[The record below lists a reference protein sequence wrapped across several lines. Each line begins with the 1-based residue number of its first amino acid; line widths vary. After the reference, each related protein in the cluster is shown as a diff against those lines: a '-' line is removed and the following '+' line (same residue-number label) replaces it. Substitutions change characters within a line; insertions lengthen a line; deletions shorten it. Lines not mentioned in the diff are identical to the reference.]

1 MANNAVTFLLA
12 NLTQLLIQES
22 KLQGGVKDQVRLL
35 QNELRMISVFLQNI
49 EDKRHDNVLV
59 REVVSQIRDVAYE
72 AEDVID
78 TFIMTL
84 TKQRR
89 RNKVRNIIHFFDRA
103 STLHEVANE
112 IERIKNVIKEIYENR
127 SKYGVEIAE
136 PSGGDAE
143 AEEILHRRR
152 RHVEED
158 QVVGFAHDTEAL
170 MKQLIE
176 GSLQRNVVSIIGMG
190 GLGKTT
196 LARKIYNNNDVK
208 NYFDFRG
215 WVYVSQ
221 EYRIRELLLEILK
234 GVIPMPKVKKFILK
248 AELKGELFH
257 GLKVKYTSNKDKLK
271 GRLTDFEG
279 IKEMNDEDCKNTLYE
294 ILEQIEDQN
303 LQRSLSKLMKDIYE
317 KNGEGWVDLNDDEL
331 KSVLLECLKDKRY
344 FIVIDDIWK
353 TEVWNEVSIA
363 LPDNLNGSRILIT
376 SRIKE
381 VAIHA
386 SSLNNC
392 IPIPPYELP
401 FLKEDKSWELFS
413 TKVFRGAACPP
424 ELEILGRQIVESC
437 LGLPL
442 AIVVLGGLLAN
453 KEKTQRTWS
462 KWIGHVNSYLTED
475 RSRCIDILAL
485 SYNHLPQRLKPC
497 FLYFGIY
504 PEDFEIPVRQLIRLW
519 MAEGFIPQIGNRNMV
534 DVAEDY
540 LEELIDRSLI
550 QVATKRLDGGVK
562 TCRIHDLLQDFCI
575 SESAE
580 EKFLAVHSDF
590 NLSPMRK
597 SRRISIHYANHQYI
611 SSSPC
616 ELSNSRSLIAFGGF
630 VGLES
635 PLAKLSKSNKLV
647 KVVELRNMCI
657 PCLIPNN
664 IEDLIFLRYLS
675 FRSDVIP
682 DSICNLWNLETLDIR
697 NSKPKESS
705 TNKSLLLP
713 KGIRKLKRLR
723 HLFLDGPISLASE
736 VALPNLQVLTGI
748 AMDRDTEE
756 AFAKAR
762 FPSLRKLVL
771 YRMQSELLSSLQPLR
786 HLQTLKIYELFGVSS
801 PSSFQL
807 TITKITLV
815 GANLSAAVMRMLGSL
830 TSLRILKVGGKPQ
843 QGTSNFLNWDEG
855 SFLHLEVFKMKYMKV
870 LEWTMGKG
878 AMPNLQR
885 LVIER
890 CDICCMSPDEL
901 RSLTALRDVEVLYP
915 HRGLKRMLHLW
926 QLHMRDGCKLHVYP
940 PLQSTN

>member
-1 MANNAVTFLLA
+1 M
-12 NLTQLLIQES
+12 
-22 KLQGGVKDQVRLL
+22 
-35 QNELRMISVFLQNI
+35 
-49 EDKRHDNVLV
+49 
-59 REVVSQIRDVAYE
+59 
-72 AEDVID
+72 
-78 TFIMTL
+78 
-84 TKQRR
+84 
-89 RNKVRNIIHFFDRA
+89 
-103 STLHEVANE
+103 
-112 IERIKNVIKEIYENR
+112 
-127 SKYGVEIAE
+127 
-136 PSGGDAE
+136 
-143 AEEILHRRR
+143 
-152 RHVEED
+152 
-158 QVVGFAHDTEAL
+158 
-170 MKQLIE
+170 
-176 GSLQRNVVSIIGMG
+176 
-190 GLGKTT
+190 
-196 LARKIYNNNDVK
+196 
-208 NYFDFRG
+208 
-215 WVYVSQ
+215 
-221 EYRIRELLLEILK
+221 
-234 GVIPMPKVKKFILK
+234 
-248 AELKGELFH
+248 
-257 GLKVKYTSNKDKLK
+257 
-271 GRLTDFEG
+271 
-279 IKEMNDEDCKNTLYE
+279 
-294 ILEQIEDQN
+294 
-303 LQRSLSKLMKDIYE
+303 
-317 KNGEGWVDLNDDEL
+317 
-331 KSVLLECLKDKRY
+331 
-344 FIVIDDIWK
+344 
-353 TEVWNEVSIA
+353 
-363 LPDNLNGSRILIT
+363 
-376 SRIKE
+376 
-381 VAIHA
+381 
-386 SSLNNC
+386 
-392 IPIPPYELP
+392 
-401 FLKEDKSWELFS
+401 
-413 TKVFRGAACPP
+413 
-424 ELEILGRQIVESC
+424 
-437 LGLPL
+437 
-442 AIVVLGGLLAN
+442 
-453 KEKTQRTWS
+453 
-462 KWIGHVNSYLTED
+462 
-475 RSRCIDILAL
+475 
-485 SYNHLPQRLKPC
+485 
-497 FLYFGIY
+497 
-504 PEDFEIPVRQLIRLW
+504 RQLIRLW

-562 TCRIHDLLQDFCI
+562 TCRIHDLLRDFCI

-635 PLAKLSKSNKLV
+635 PLAKLSESNKLV

-697 NSKPKESS
+697 NSKPKEIS
-705 TNKSLLLP
+705 TEKCLLLP
-713 KGIRKLKRLR
+713 KGIRKLKKLR

-771 YRMQSELLSSLQPLR
+771 YGVQSELLSSLQPLR
-786 HLQTLKIYELFGVSS
+786 HLQTLKIYNKHLASLSS
-801 PSSFQL
+801 PSSFQFTL
-807 TITKITLV
+807 TKITLI
-815 GANLSAAVMRMLGSL
+815 GPNLSAAVMRVLGSL
-830 TSLRILKVGGKPQ
+830 TSLRILKVGGYSQ
-843 QGTSNFLNWDEG
+843 RGTYNFLNWDEG

-890 CDICCMSPDEL
+890 CDFCCMSPDGL

-915 HRGLKRMLHLW
+915 YGGQKRMLHLW

>member
-1 MANNAVTFLLA
+1 MRK
-12 NLTQLLIQES
+12 LIHS
-22 KLQGGVKDQVRLL
+22 C
-35 QNELRMISVFLQNI
+35 
-49 EDKRHDNVLV
+49 
-59 REVVSQIRDVAYE
+59 
-72 AEDVID
+72 
-78 TFIMTL
+78 
-84 TKQRR
+84 
-89 RNKVRNIIHFFDRA
+89 DRA
-103 STLHEVANE
+103 ITFHEVGSK

-127 SKYGVEIAE
+127 SRYGVEIAE
-136 PSGGDAE
+136 SSGGDAE

-158 QVVGFAHDTEAL
+158 QVVGFTHDTEAV
-170 MKQLIE
+170 MKHLIE
-176 GSLQRNVVSIIGMG
+176 GSLRRNVVSIIGMG

-208 NYFDFRG
+208 SYFDFRG

-234 GVIPMPKVKKFILK
+234 VVIPMPKVKKFILK

-257 GLKVKYTSNKDKLK
+257 GLKAKYSSNEDKL
-271 GRLTDFEG
+271 RALADLEG
-279 IKEMNDEDCKNTLYE
+279 IKEMNDEDCKNILNV
-294 ILEQIEDQN
+294 ILEQIEDKN
-303 LQRSLSKLMKDIYE
+303 LKRSLSELMKDVYQ
-317 KNGEGWVDLNDDEL
+317 KNGEGWEDLNDDEL
-331 KSVLLECLKDKRY
+331 KSVLFECLKDKRY
-344 FIVIDDIWK
+344 LIVIDDIWN

-363 LPDNLNGSRILIT
+363 LPANLNGSRILIT

-386 SSLNNC
+386 SS
-392 IPIPPYELP
+392 IPPYELP
-401 FLKEDKSWELFS
+401 FLEEDKSWELFS
-413 TKVFRGAACPP
+413 MKVFRGAACPP
-424 ELEILGRQIVESC
+424 ELEIVGRQIVESC

-485 SYNHLPQRLKPC
+485 SYNHLPQRFKPC

-504 PEDFEIPVRQLIRLW
+504 PEDFEIPARQLIRLW
-519 MAEGFIPQIGNRNMV
+519 MAEGFIQQIGNRNMV

-562 TCRIHDLLQDFCI
+562 TCRIHDLLRDFCI

-630 VGLES
+630 VGLKS
-635 PLAKLSKSNKLV
+635 PLAKLSESNKLV
-647 KVVELRNMCI
+647 RVVELRNMSI

-675 FRSDVIP
+675 FQSDVIP

-697 NSKPKESS
+697 NSKRKESS
-705 TNKSLLLP
+705 TKKCLRLP
-713 KGIRKLKRLR
+713 KRIQKLKKLR
-723 HLFLDGPISLASE
+723 HLFLDEPISLAGE
-736 VALPNLQVLTGI
+736 VALPNLQVVTGI
-748 AMDRDTEE
+748 AIDRDTEIG
-756 AFAKAR
+756 FAMAS
-762 FPSLRKLVL
+762 FPNLRKLVL
-771 YRMQSELLSSLQPLR
+771 YRSQSGLLSSLQPLR
-786 HLQTLKIYELFGVSS
+786 HLQTLKIYNKNLALSS
-801 PSSFQL
+801 PSSFPL
-807 TITKITLV
+807 TLTKITLA
-815 GANLSAAVMRMLGSL
+815 GANLSAAVMRVLGSL
-830 TSLRILKVGGKPQ
+830 TSLRILKVGGVAQ
-843 QGTSNFLNWDEG
+843 QGIYNFLNWDEG
-855 SFLHLEVFKMKYMKV
+855 SFLQLEVLKMAHMKV
-870 LEWTMGKG
+870 VEWNMGKG

-890 CDICCMSPDEL
+890 CDFCYMSPDEL
-901 RSLTALRDVEVLYP
+901 RSLTALKDVEVLYP
-915 HRGLKRMLHLW
+915 YEGLKCLLHLW
-926 QLHMRDGCKLHVYP
+926 QLHMRDECKLQVYP
-940 PLQSTN
+940 PLQT